1 MGAINNPVMPNNDS
15 MISKASKSSQAA
27 ACILLPTIFA
37 LIKYSSLWTATK
49 NNNAAIATLNDT
61 PMPITVL
68 TITHSPPSG
77 YLQPHPV
84 LHLIFRMR
92 WLPLFR

>member
-15 MISKASKSSQAA
+15 MISKASRSSQAA

-61 PMPITVL
+61 PMPITVMRL
-68 TITHSPPSG
+68 LEIKFPITGNKPAKKVTTTK
-77 YLQPHPV
+77 V
-84 LHLIFRMR
+84 LL
-92 WLPLFR
+92 